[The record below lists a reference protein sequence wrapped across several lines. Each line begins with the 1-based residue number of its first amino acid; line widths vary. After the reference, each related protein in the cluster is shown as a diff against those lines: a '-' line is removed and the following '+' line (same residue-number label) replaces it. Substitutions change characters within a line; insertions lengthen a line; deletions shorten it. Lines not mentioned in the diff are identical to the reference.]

1 MILAELSGR
10 SLIGKGLFRREPPIE
25 GAEMTFRGQPTSV
38 SFSAVWGAVL
48 VMAALSAR
56 NDHSV
61 QYHIDSPAIRF
72 DYKSMDYR
80 QLRYFIAVAE
90 ELSFSRAARRLNISQ
105 PPLSIQIKS
114 IETELGTALFS
125 RNRRKVELT
134 PAGELLLE
142 NARRAVKQ
150 LEHTTDVVRRAGR
163 GEAGTIRLAFT
174 GSVPMREPFA
184 QLLRVF
190 RSRYP
195 DVRIELQHMA
205 TGRQFTALADDQIDF
220 GILRPPSALQQDRN
234 IELIPL
240 WHDRLRLFLPAGH
253 ALANS
258 HSPIAMAELVDQ
270 SFVGVEPLVN
280 CGMHE
285 HLMTLCGSA
294 GFTPRIAQEARE
306 LITVLGLV
314 SAGIGVAVLPEC
326 YTCIAMPGVLSRPI
340 AAPEADSWLMMAMR
354 ARTLPP
360 LQQRF
365 VDVARDLNR
374 AETSAPDLVPSK
386 AISESAR
393 ALSKAVKAR

>member
-1 MILAELSGR
+1 
-10 SLIGKGLFRREPPIE
+10 
-25 GAEMTFRGQPTSV
+25 
-38 SFSAVWGAVL
+38 
-48 VMAALSAR
+48 
-56 NDHSV
+56 
-61 QYHIDSPAIRF
+61 
-72 DYKSMDYR
+72 MDYR

-105 PPLSIQIKS
+105 PPLSVQIKA

-190 RSRYP
+190 RKRYP

-205 TGRQFTALADDQIDF
+205 TGRQFTALANDQIDF
-220 GILRPPSALQQDRN
+220 GILRPPSALQQNRN

-240 WHDRLRLFLPAGH
+240 WHDRLRLFIPAGH
-253 ALANS
+253 PLANS
-258 HSPIAMAELVDQ
+258 HAPIAMADLVDQ
-270 SFVGVEPLVN
+270 PFVGVEPLVN

-285 HLMTLCGSA
+285 HLMSLCGSA
-294 GFTPRIAQEARE
+294 GFTPRIEQEARE
-306 LITVLGLV
+306 LSTVLGLV
-314 SAGIGVAVLPEC
+314 SAGIGIAILPEC
-326 YTCIAMPGVLSRPI
+326 YTCIAMPGLFSRPI
-340 AAPEADSWLMMAMR
+340 AAPEAESWLMMALR
-354 ARTLPP
+354 LRTLPP
-360 LQQRF
+360 LLRRF
-365 VDVARDLNR
+365 VDVVRELNG
-374 AETSAPDLVPSK
+374 AETAAPELVPSK
-386 AISESAR
+386 AVKESITV
-393 ALSKAVKAR
+393 LSRVAKAR

>member
-1 MILAELSGR
+1 MPACGWVMPSSAISVGNTSDKIVVSIQSRPRPEKQAQKVRRSEASRSEYQPSLMIS
-10 SLIGKGLFRREPPIE
+10 SLLHFYRRAWA
-25 GAEMTFRGQPTSV
+25 GA
-38 SFSAVWGAVL
+38 FSRL
-48 VMAALSAR
+48 PAALSALSR
-56 NDHSV
+56 HSV

-72 DYKSMDYR
+72 DYKRMDYR

-105 PPLSIQIKS
+105 PPLSVQIKA

-190 RSRYP
+190 RKRYP

-205 TGRQFTALADDQIDF
+205 TGRQFTALANDQIDF
-220 GILRPPSALQQDRN
+220 GILRPPSALQQNRN

-240 WHDRLRLFLPAGH
+240 WHDRLRLFVPAGH
-253 ALANS
+253 PLANS
-258 HSPIAMAELVDQ
+258 H
-270 SFVGVEPLVN
+270 
-280 CGMHE
+280 
-285 HLMTLCGSA
+285 
-294 GFTPRIAQEARE
+294 
-306 LITVLGLV
+306 
-314 SAGIGVAVLPEC
+314 
-326 YTCIAMPGVLSRPI
+326 
-340 AAPEADSWLMMAMR
+340 
-354 ARTLPP
+354 
-360 LQQRF
+360 
-365 VDVARDLNR
+365 
-374 AETSAPDLVPSK
+374 
-386 AISESAR
+386 
-393 ALSKAVKAR
+393 